1 MMKMREVPDG
11 VAIPAGGNVALAPK
25 GSHLML
31 LGLKKPLKEGETFS
45 ATLNFEKAGSV
56 PVRFV
61 VKGIGA
67 TAATM
72 GEVHHH

>member
-1 MMKMREVPDG
+1 MF
-11 VAIPAGGNVALAPK
+11 
-25 GSHLML
+25 
-31 LGLKKPLKEGETFS
+31 LGLKKPLKEGEAFS

-61 VKGIGA
+61 VKGVGA
-67 TAATM
+67 TAATV